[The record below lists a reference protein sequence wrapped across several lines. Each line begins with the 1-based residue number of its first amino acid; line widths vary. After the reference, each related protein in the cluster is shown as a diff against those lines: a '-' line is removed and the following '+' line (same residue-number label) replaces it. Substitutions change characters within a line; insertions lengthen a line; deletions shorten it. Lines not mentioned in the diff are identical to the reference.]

1 MGELDGQNVLITG
14 GGTGIGY
21 MMAQQY
27 FKEGAHVIISG
38 RRLPVLEKAQ
48 STLTADGSGTGTGT
62 GKVSTLQGDV
72 STKEGLEKLVADY
85 TTTIGST
92 LDHLVCNA
100 GILKIDPRYRDD
112 LSVDELVK
120 QLTTTSFED
129 WQSSYACN
137 TIAPYVLAGLFL
149 PALHAS
155 KTGGN
160 IIMTSSIAGV
170 HWSAK
175 SSNASYGA
183 SKAALNHLVKI
194 LANKLSPLYVR
205 VNAIAPG
212 LFPSE
217 IVAAGDAGVSDMVK
231 QMESKVPAK
240 RMGNAM
246 EMGKA
251 ALFLSTCTYMHG
263 HVLVIDGGR
272 SLRAGGE

>member
-1 MGELDGQNVLITG
+1 MGELDGQTALITG
-14 GGTGIGY
+14 GATGIGF
-21 MMAQQY
+21 MMAKKL
-27 FKEGAHVIISG
+27 FDEGAHVIISG
-38 RRLPVLEKAQ
+38 RRKERLLDAQKQLTESADTGRVTCLP
-48 STLTADGSGTGTGT
+48 
-62 GKVSTLQGDV
+62 GDV
-72 STKEGLEKLVADY
+72 STKEGLDQLLADY
-85 TTTIGST
+85 TSQVGNT

-100 GILKIDPRYRDD
+100 GILKADPRYRDD
-112 LSVDELVK
+112 LSVDDLVK

-137 TIAPYVLAGLFL
+137 TIAPYIMAGLFL
-149 PALHAS
+149 PLLHS
-155 KTGGN
+155 SRTGGN
-160 IIMTSSIAGV
+160 VIMTSSIAGV

-217 IVAAGDAGVSDMVK
+217 IVASGDAGVSEFVK

-240 RMGNAM
+240 RMGNAE

-251 ALFLSTCTYMHG
+251 ALFLATCTYMHG
-263 HVLVIDGGR
+263 HVLVLDGGR